1 MASSTIIEHHVT
13 PRRVGLP
20 GVSGSAVGAVLAAV
34 AGLGWG
40 AMFPIAK
47 AAMHHVAALPLTAIR
62 YGIASLLLLALLAA
76 VEGRAALRFDGRFPR
91 AFVLGTLGFAGFN
104 LLSYV
109 GLGMTKPQNA
119 ALVVATMPFVTMLVL
134 RARGAAPVR
143 RPVLAAMLV
152 GFLGVA
158 AVITKG
164 HPLSVVHGGVGAGE
178 ALVLVGATAWVFYT
192 IGAAELAEWSPL
204 RFTAL
209 TAAAGTL
216 SILLVT
222 AVAALAG
229 WTAVPSGGD
238 LGAAA
243 PEIAYIIVVGALV
256 AVLSWNAAVRAIGA
270 QNAVLFN
277 NLVPTTAFV
286 IALAGGY
293 GAGAWELGG
302 AVVAVGALLGANV
315 LSRRAPPAVA
325 R

>member
-1 MASSTIIEHHVT
+1 MESSTFIEPQVRL
-13 PRRVGLP
+13 RRVA
-20 GVSGSAVGAVLAAV
+20 VSVPDAGALLAAV

-47 AAMHHVAALPLTAIR
+47 TAMHHVPALPLTAIR
-62 YGIASLLLLALLAA
+62 YGAASVLLLALLAA
-76 VEGRAALRFDGRFPR
+76 VEGRAALRYDGRVGR
-91 AFVLGTLGFAGFN
+91 ALVLGTLGFAGFN

-109 GLGMTKPQNA
+109 GLGFTQPQNA
-119 ALVVATMPFVTMLVL
+119 ALVVATMPFVTMVVL
-134 RARGAAPVR
+134 RVRGAAPVP
-143 RPVLAAMLV
+143 RPVLGAMLV
-152 GFLGVA
+152 GFLGVG

-164 HPLSVVHGGVGAGE
+164 HPASVLHGGVGGGE
-178 ALVLVGATAWVFYT
+178 ALVLVGATCWVLYT
-192 IGAAELAEWSPL
+192 IGASGVPEWSPL

-216 SILLVT
+216 SILVVT

-229 WTAVPSGGD
+229 WTRLPSGGD
-238 LGAAA
+238 VGAAA
-243 PEIAYIIVVGALV
+243 PEIASVIVIGALV
-256 AVLSWNAAVRAIGA
+256 AVLAWNAAVRAIGA

-302 AVVAVGALLGANV
+302 ALVAVAALVGANG
-315 LSRRAPPAVA
+315 LSRRVAPRAA

>member
-1 MASSTIIEHHVT
+1 MESSTFIEPQVRL
-13 PRRVGLP
+13 RRVA
-20 GVSGSAVGAVLAAV
+20 VSAPVAGALLAAV

-47 AAMHHVAALPLTAIR
+47 TAMHHVPALPLTAIR
-62 YGIASLLLLALLAA
+62 YGAASVLLLALLAA
-76 VEGRAALRFDGRFPR
+76 VEGRAAMRYDGRFGR
-91 AFVLGTLGFAGFN
+91 ALVLGTLGFAGFN

-109 GLGMTKPQNA
+109 GLGFTQPQNA
-119 ALVVATMPFVTMLVL
+119 ALVVATMPFVTMVVL
-134 RARGAAPVR
+134 RVRGAAPVP
-143 RPVLAAMLV
+143 RPVLGAMLV
-152 GFLGVA
+152 GFLGVG

-164 HPLSVVHGGVGAGE
+164 HPASVLHGGVGGGE
-178 ALVLVGATAWVFYT
+178 ALVLVGATCWVLYT
-192 IGAAELAEWSPL
+192 IGASGVPEWSPL

-216 SILLVT
+216 SILVVT

-229 WTAVPSGGD
+229 WTRLPSGGD
-238 LGAAA
+238 VGAAA
-243 PEIAYIIVVGALV
+243 PEIAYVIVIGALV
-256 AVLSWNAAVRAIGA
+256 AVLAWNAAVRAIGA

-302 AVVAVGALLGANV
+302 ALVAVAALVGANV
-315 LSRRAPPAVA
+315 LSRRAAPRAA

>member
-1 MASSTIIEHHVT
+1 MFIEPQVRL
-13 PRRVGLP
+13 RRVA
-20 GVSGSAVGAVLAAV
+20 VSAPVAGALLAAV

-47 AAMHHVAALPLTAIR
+47 TAMHHVPALPLTAIR
-62 YGIASLLLLALLAA
+62 YGAASVLLLALLAA
-76 VEGRAALRFDGRFPR
+76 VEGRAAMRYDGRFGR
-91 AFVLGTLGFAGFN
+91 ALVLGTLGFAGFN

-109 GLGMTKPQNA
+109 GLGFTQPQNA
-119 ALVVATMPFVTMLVL
+119 ALVVATMPFVTMVVL
-134 RARGAAPVR
+134 RVRGAAPVP
-143 RPVLAAMLV
+143 RPVLGAMLV
-152 GFLGVA
+152 GFLGVG

-164 HPLSVVHGGVGAGE
+164 HPASVLHGGVGGGE
-178 ALVLVGATAWVFYT
+178 ALVLVGATCWVLYT
-192 IGAAELAEWSPL
+192 IGASGVPEWSPL

-216 SILLVT
+216 SILVVT

-229 WTAVPSGGD
+229 WTRLPSGGD
-238 LGAAA
+238 VGAAA
-243 PEIAYIIVVGALV
+243 PEIAYVIVIGALV
-256 AVLSWNAAVRAIGA
+256 AVLAWNAAVRAIGA

-302 AVVAVGALLGANV
+302 ALVAVAALVGANV
-315 LSRRAPPAVA
+315 LSRRAAPRAA